1 MKKQVRVGNCI
12 LGSGHIYVQSMLST
26 PAGDHDA
33 AVAQALA
40 LEKAGCEILRI
51 SVPNQAALET
61 VRRLRKAVS
70 MPIVADIHFDYRL
83 AIASVEAGADKI
95 RINPGNIGSEEKVRA
110 VVDACKAKRVP
121 IRIGVNGGSLEKELL
136 AKYGSPTPEAMV
148 ESAMRH
154 VRILE
159 RLDFHDIVISIKSS
173 DVHKM
178 IAAYRLLAKVCDYPF
193 HLGVTEAGTREMGL
207 VKNAIGIG
215 SLLSDGIGDTI
226 RVSLTAD
233 PVEEIYAGFRILKAL
248 NLVEGACQLV
258 SCPTCGRTAI
268 PVIDIAERVEKALEN
283 NRCGLKVAVMGCAVN
298 GPGEAR
304 EADIGIAGGNG
315 EGLIFKKG
323 KIIKKV
329 PEDQLFDALMEE
341 IDRLSKEKQDVE

>member
-1 MKKQVRVGNCI
+1 MSKLVRVGNLT
-12 LGSGHIYVQSMLST
+12 LGNGRIYVQSMLNT
-26 PAGDHDA
+26 LAGDHDA
-33 AVAQALA
+33 AVSQAVA
-40 LEKAGCEILRI
+40 LEKAGCEILRLSI
-51 SVPNQAALET
+51 PNKESVET
-61 VRRLRKAVS
+61 IRRLKKAVS

-83 AIASVEAGADKI
+83 AIAAVEAGVDKI
-95 RINPGNIGSEEKVRA
+95 RINPGNIGSDDKVRA
-110 VVDACKAKRVP
+110 VVDACKSKNIP
-121 IRIGVNGGSLEKELL
+121 IRIGVNGGSLERELL
-136 AKYGSPTPEAMV
+136 EKYGSPTPEAMV

-173 DVHKM
+173 NVHKM

-215 SLLSDGIGDTI
+215 SLLADGIGATI

-248 NLVEGACQLV
+248 DLVEGACQLV
-258 SCPTCGRTAI
+258 ACPTCGRTKI
-268 PVIDIAERVEKALEN
+268 PVIEIAEKVEKALEN
-283 NRCGLKVAVMGCAVN
+283 NRSGLKVAVMGCAVN

-304 EADIGIAGGNG
+304 EADVGIAGGDG

-329 PEDQLFDALMEE
+329 PQDQLFDALMAE
-341 IDRLSKEKQDVE
+341 IEKMSREV

>member
-61 VRRLRKAVS
+61 VRRLKKAVS

-136 AKYGSPTPEAMV
+136 TKYGSPTPEAMV

>member
-51 SVPNQAALET
+51 SVPNQAALDT
-61 VRRLRKAVS
+61 VRRLKKAVS

-215 SLLSDGIGDTI
+215 SLLTDGIGDTI